1 MRLLPLIV
9 EDGWLIRLVTNHIG
23 YFSFAIPVAILF
35 IISKKSAY
43 KRWPQPFRGFI
54 RLLIRL
60 CISDTFTS
68 SLSDN
73 TNKDTISSSVE
84 SHSTTSNFTRYHF
97 FKLIFSFFGLQISYL
112 LWGLLQERI
121 MTRTYDNEKFTN
133 SQFLV
138 LANRFLAMIV
148 AYISLKIFYPTKKVV
163 SIGPPLY
170 QYGIISYANCMSTW
184 FQYESLLYI
193 SFPVQVIAKSIKT
206 IPVMIVGKFVSG
218 KTYPL
223 RQYLLMLLMAVG
235 IALFLSGYH
244 VNDTIKLPLKKAT
257 QNTTTI
263 NGLILLICYLFFD
276 AFTSNYQKK
285 VFDHYSISFLN
296 MMLSVNCIS
305 TVLTCT
311 SLIFNGTLLECI
323 LFMQRH
329 QSFLI
334 HAFATSICSS
344 IGQLFIFST
353 IEEFGP
359 VVFTIIMTIRQA
371 FSILLSCIFYGHYL
385 SWYSIFGIHIAFL
398 AIFIHAFHQFKRSK
412 QSNSSVV

>member
-1 MRLLPLIV
+1 MSLLRLIA
-9 EDGWLIRLVTNHIG
+9 EDSWLIRLVTNHIG
-23 YFSFAIPVAILF
+23 YFSFAIPVAVLF
-35 IISKKSAY
+35 LISKKSAY
-43 KRWPQPFRGFI
+43 KRWPQPFRGLI
-54 RLLIRL
+54 QLLIRL
-60 CISDTFTS
+60 FISNTFSS

-73 TNKDTISSSVE
+73 NDNKGIISSSVKTN
-84 SHSTTSNFTRYHF
+84 STTSNFTRYRF

-138 LANRFLAMIV
+138 FANRFLAVIV
-148 AYISLKIFYPTKKVV
+148 AYISLKLFYPAKKVV
-163 SIGPPLY
+163 SSGPPLY

-244 VNDTIKLPLKKAT
+244 DNDTIKLPLKKAT
-257 QNTTTI
+257 QKITTI
-263 NGLILLICYLFFD
+263 NGMILLTCYLLFD
-276 AFTSNYQKK
+276 AFTSNYQKH
-285 VFDHYSISFLN
+285 VFDSYSISFLH
-296 MMLSVNCIS
+296 MMLCVNCIS

-311 SLIFNGTLLECI
+311 SLILSGTLLECI

-344 IGQLFIFST
+344 VGQLFIFST

-359 VVFTIIMTIRQA
+359 VIFTIIMTIRQA
-371 FSILLSCIFYGHYL
+371 FSILLSCLFYGNGDGSDGGQVEHQGNDTC
-385 SWYSIFGIHIAFL
+385 SW
-398 AIFIHAFHQFKRSK
+398 
-412 QSNSSVV
+412 

>member
-1 MRLLPLIV
+1 
-9 EDGWLIRLVTNHIG
+9 
-23 YFSFAIPVAILF
+23 
-35 IISKKSAY
+35 
-43 KRWPQPFRGFI
+43 
-54 RLLIRL
+54 
-60 CISDTFTS
+60 
-68 SLSDN
+68 
-73 TNKDTISSSVE
+73 E

-163 SIGPPLY
+163 AIGPSLY

-235 IALFLSGYH
+235 IALLLSGYH
-244 VNDTIKLPLKKAT
+244 VNNTTKLPLKKAT
-257 QNTTTI
+257 QNITTI
-263 NGLILLICYLFFD
+263 NGLILLICYL
-276 AFTSNYQKK
+276 
-285 VFDHYSISFLN
+285 
-296 MMLSVNCIS
+296 
-305 TVLTCT
+305 
-311 SLIFNGTLLECI
+311 
-323 LFMQRH
+323 
-329 QSFLI
+329 
-334 HAFATSICSS
+334 
-344 IGQLFIFST
+344 
-353 IEEFGP
+353 
-359 VVFTIIMTIRQA
+359 
-371 FSILLSCIFYGHYL
+371 
-385 SWYSIFGIHIAFL
+385 
-398 AIFIHAFHQFKRSK
+398 
-412 QSNSSVV
+412 